1 MNSQNKSLTKGLQI
15 LKEIMVSNKPLTAH
29 VLCQKLDIDKSTMSR
44 LVKTLIAADFIEYKE
59 NSKDIILSDLTRK
72 IVEKDDREKLIEK
85 TKTLLDEIFYF
96 TQEASYF
103 GILDDN
109 SFLNLNQIDYSTRVI
124 KNRDSIGMRSP
135 LHSNAFGKILL
146 AFSSDDIHIEKLELK
161 KFTNNTITSHTKLLR
176 EISLIKERGYAIG
189 NEEHEFG
196 LKSVAVPYFNKK
208 NKFVGAV
215 GISGLSVRLD
225 ETTLHLYGQKIYQI
239 VNSFNM

>member
-1 MNSQNKSLTKGLQI
+1 MYSQNKSLTKGLQI
-15 LKEIMVSNKPLTAH
+15 LKEIMISKKSITAN

-44 LVKTLIAADFIEYKE
+44 LIKTLITAEFIEYKE

-72 IVEKDDREKLIEK
+72 IVKKDDREKLIEK

-109 SFLNLNQIDYSTRVI
+109 SFLNLNQVDNSTRVI
-124 KNRDSIGMRSP
+124 KNRDSIGTRAP

-146 AFSSDDIHIEKLELK
+146 AFSNDIHIENLELK
-161 KFTNNTITSHTKLLR
+161 KFTNNTITSHGKLLR
-176 EISLIKERGYAIG
+176 EISLIKERGYALG

-208 NKFVGAV
+208 NQFVGAL
-215 GISGLSVRLD
+215 GISGLSIRLD

-239 VNSFNM
+239 VSSSNL

>member
-1 MNSQNKSLTKGLQI
+1 MHSQNKSLTKGLQI
-15 LKEIMVSNKPLTAH
+15 LKEIMISNKPLTAN

-44 LVKTLIAADFIEYKE
+44 LVKTLITAEFIEYKE
-59 NSKDIILSDLTRK
+59 NTKEIILSDLTRK
-72 IVEKDDREKLIEK
+72 IVKKDDRKRLIEK
-85 TKTLLDEIFYF
+85 TKPLIDEIFYF

-109 SFLNLNQIDYSTRVI
+109 SFLNLNQVDNSNRVI
-124 KNRDSIGMRSP
+124 KNRDTIGARTP

-146 AFSSDDIHIEKLELK
+146 AFSKDIHIENLELK

-176 EISLIKERGYAIG
+176 EISLIKERGYAMG

-196 LKSVAVPYFNKK
+196 LKSVAVPYFDKK
-208 NKFVGAV
+208 NQFVGTV

-225 ETTLHLYGQKIYQI
+225 ETTLHLYGQKIFQI
-239 VNSFNM
+239 VNDSNL

>member
-1 MNSQNKSLTKGLQI
+1 MYSQNKSLTKGLQI
-15 LKEIMVSNKPLTAH
+15 LKEIMISKKPLTAN

-44 LVKTLIAADFIEYKE
+44 LIKTLITAEFIEYKE

-72 IVEKDDREKLIEK
+72 IVKKDDREKLIEK

-109 SFLNLNQIDYSTRVI
+109 SFLNLNQVDNSTRVI
-124 KNRDSIGMRSP
+124 KNRDSIGTRAP

-146 AFSSDDIHIEKLELK
+146 AFNSDIHIENLELK
-161 KFTNNTITSHTKLLR
+161 KFTNNTITSQGKLLR

-208 NKFVGAV
+208 NQFVGAL
-215 GISGLSVRLD
+215 GISGLSIRLD
-225 ETTLHLYGQKIYQI
+225 ETTLHLYGQKIFQI
-239 VNSFNM
+239 VNSSNL